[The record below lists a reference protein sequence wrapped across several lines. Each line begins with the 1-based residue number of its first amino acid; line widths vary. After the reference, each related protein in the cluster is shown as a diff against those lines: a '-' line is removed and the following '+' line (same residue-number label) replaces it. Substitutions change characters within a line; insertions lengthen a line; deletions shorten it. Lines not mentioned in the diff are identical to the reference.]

1 MANIAAFIWGALA
14 PFLGSLLG
22 RAMVALGFGA
32 VSYTGISITL
42 DWLKSQAV
50 SAIGALGP
58 DVVGMLVRLKVGVF
72 ISIIFSALLARMVL
86 NGLSGDKLKKWVT
99 K

>member
-14 PFLGSLLG
+14 PFLSTLLG
-22 RAMVALGFGA
+22 RAVVALGFGA
-32 VSYTGISITL
+32 VSYTGISLTL
-42 DWLKSQAV
+42 DWLKAQAV
-50 SAIGALGP
+50 TYIGALGP
-58 DVVGMLVRLKVGVF
+58 EVVGMLARLKVGVF

-86 NGLSGDKLKKWVT
+86 NGLQGDTIKKWVT